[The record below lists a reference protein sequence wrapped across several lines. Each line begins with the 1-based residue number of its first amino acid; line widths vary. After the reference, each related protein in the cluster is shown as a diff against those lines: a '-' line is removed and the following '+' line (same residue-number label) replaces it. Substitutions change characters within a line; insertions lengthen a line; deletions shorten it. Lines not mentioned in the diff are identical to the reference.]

1 MPPDSRLADSEL
13 LLIFLTM
20 QEKQMSV
27 HTSRSIQVLAAAAIL
42 AAGLSGCASNTKMQ
56 SQIDAAA
63 ADAAAAKADAASANA
78 TAAEALR
85 TANEAKAIAED
96 TETKIDRMFKKSMH
110 K

>member
-1 MPPDSRLADSEL
+1 
-13 LLIFLTM
+13 
-20 QEKQMSV
+20 MSV
-27 HTSRSIQVLAAAAIL
+27 HTSRSIQALAAAAIL
-42 AAGLSGCASNTKMQ
+42 VAGLSGCASTGNSAMQ

-63 ADAAAAKADAASANA
+63 ADAAAAKADAAAANA

-96 TETKIDRMFKKSMH
+96 TETKIDRMFKKAMH